1 MAESFLDFFNYSK
14 TILCMCPECNHISRL
29 NELPLRAKGMAPK
42 TWLDDY
48 ESNVSKVDDQV
59 AKFEEEEEGIREK
72 ARALGRAQVPK
83 LVRQSMDK
91 QFAKLEYN
99 PYDIKAL
106 LHPID
111 FVVFDGM
118 TDKEMKDVVFL
129 AKSTTN
135 QYLQNL
141 QSGIAKTVQE
151 KAYDWKVVRVTQDGQ
166 VEIE

>member
-1 MAESFLDFFNYSK
+1 
-14 TILCMCPECNHISRL
+14 MCPECNNVSRL
-29 NELPLRAKGMAPK
+29 SELPLHAKGKAPR

-48 ESNVSKVDDQV
+48 ELNESKVDEQV
-59 AKFEEEEEGIREK
+59 AKFEEDEEEIREK
-72 ARALGRAQVPK
+72 ARVLGRAQVPN
-83 LVRQSMDK
+83 LVRQSMSK
-91 QFAKLEYN
+91 QFAKLKYN

-106 LHPID
+106 LHPIE

-141 QSGIAKTVQE
+141 QSGIAKTIEE

-166 VEIE
+166 VDIE